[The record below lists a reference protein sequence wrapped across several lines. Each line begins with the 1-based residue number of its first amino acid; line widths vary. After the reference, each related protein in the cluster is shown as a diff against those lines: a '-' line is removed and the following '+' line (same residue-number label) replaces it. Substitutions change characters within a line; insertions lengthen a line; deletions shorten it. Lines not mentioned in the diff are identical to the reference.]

1 MNQIP
6 NTAITAANYD
16 PHTIKFFD
24 EEAKQVGELSMKHG
38 ELRFT
43 GSADAAAKAFFNSV
57 CDRVFQL
64 TLQINI
70 LKQSN
75 AGLLAALKNIVD
87 VGRGYYDMDM
97 GENGSSAL
105 AIAEDAIQVEG
116 GGRAID
122 EHCTRCKGILPAF
135 GHETICDSCDK
146 MLEIYKQA
154 EVIAELLGA
163 LKRLCNLPGNCQCEI
178 GDDELSAYDN
188 ALYAIAKE
196 EQRIK

>member
-6 NTAITAANYD
+6 STAIAAANCD
-16 PHTIKFFD
+16 PHTIKFFG

-38 ELRFT
+38 ELRFA
-43 GSADAAAKAFFNSV
+43 GNADAAAKAFFNSV

-87 VGRGYYDMDM
+87 VGREYYDMDM

-105 AIAEDAIQVEG
+105 AIAKDAIE
-116 GGRAID
+116 
-122 EHCTRCKGILPAF
+122 
-135 GHETICDSCDK
+135 
-146 MLEIYKQA
+146 
-154 EVIAELLGA
+154 
-163 LKRLCNLPGNCQCEI
+163 
-178 GDDELSAYDN
+178 
-188 ALYAIAKE
+188 KE